1 MENPVSNPTKKQDE
15 PRPDPENT
23 VMFLIDYETL
33 ATQIT
38 NGAGKELRIEG
49 EIDRD
54 NDKGMPCITIN
65 LKVYLKN

>member
-1 MENPVSNPTKKQDE
+1 MENPVSNPTKKPDE

-49 EIDRD
+49 EIDRS
-54 NDKGMPCITIN
+54 NDKGMPCITVN
-65 LKVYLKN
+65 LKIYLKN